1 MRLTVFQRKETGM
14 ATILQFSTIR
24 KARRTERRSK
34 SAKVIIF
41 PGIRYEKTA
50 GSDEQPKETATR
62 PH

>member
-14 ATILQFSTIR
+14 ATILQFTASR
-24 KARRTERRSK
+24 KVRRPERAGK
-34 SAKVIIF
+34 GAKVIIF